1 MGLVVAPVRCSHQ
14 RLVPRAALRAT
25 RQSRLLLDSE
35 KVELFANLM
44 KEGQE
49 FPPVQVS
56 EDGEVYQLWDGYHR
70 QQASCRCSFTHI
82 PVEFIRMPVLEPP
95 RA

>member
-14 RLVPRAALRAT
+14 RLVPRAALRVT

-44 KEGQE
+44 KE
-49 FPPVQVS
+49 
-56 EDGEVYQLWDGYHR
+56 GEVYQLWDGYHR